1 MKKIKNLKYV
11 IAMMMM
17 ALFVSLG
24 NTNNVDAAAKLKV
37 HFVDVGQ
44 GDATLVQ
51 YGNSYSL
58 IDTGKESNYLDLKDY
73 LKKIGVKKISSL
85 ILTHPDSDHIGGA
98 DLVIRDYNVK
108 TVYMTGKRA
117 KTREYYEVL
126 NAADN
131 FNAKIKKVTKSDK
144 ISFGKLKG
152 DVLSADAKADDS
164 NDSSI
169 IILLKNKKNSFLFT
183 GDASAKLENTITEE
197 YDTNI
202 DVLKVSHHGSGYSS
216 AALFLKKASPK
227 ISVISVGKNNSYGHP
242 EKYALKRIKKFSDK
256 VYRTDENGTVVVTS
270 NGDKLKVSTM
280 GANTN
285 KSSKTSTKSS
295 STSKSSSSS
304 SNSAKYS
311 STTTS
316 SSTTSS
322 TTVYITNTGSKYHE
336 AGCRYLSSSKISIS
350 LTDAKNKGYT
360 PCSFC
365 H

>member
-108 TVYMTGKRA
+108 TVYMTDKRA

-131 FNAKIKKVTKSDK
+131 FNAKIKKVTKGDK
-144 ISFGKLKG
+144 IPFGRPKK
-152 DVLSADAKADDS
+152 DD
-164 NDSSI
+164 
-169 IILLKNKKNSFLFT
+169 
-183 GDASAKLENTITEE
+183 
-197 YDTNI
+197 
-202 DVLKVSHHGSGYSS
+202 
-216 AALFLKKASPK
+216 
-227 ISVISVGKNNSYGHP
+227 
-242 EKYALKRIKKFSDK
+242 
-256 VYRTDENGTVVVTS
+256 
-270 NGDKLKVSTM
+270 
-280 GANTN
+280 
-285 KSSKTSTKSS
+285 
-295 STSKSSSSS
+295 
-304 SNSAKYS
+304 
-311 STTTS
+311 
-316 SSTTSS
+316 
-322 TTVYITNTGSKYHE
+322 
-336 AGCRYLSSSKISIS
+336 
-350 LTDAKNKGYT
+350 
-360 PCSFC
+360 
-365 H
+365 